1 MVYTLFVQD
10 YSGKIGQVSD
20 TDIDKLR
27 SFRDKINSG
36 ALKPIFPNAKA
47 AMIMDSNMLYIK

>member
-10 YSGKIGQVSD
+10 YNGKIGQVKD

-27 SFRDKINSG
+27 SFRNKINSG
-36 ALKPIFPNAKA
+36 ELKPIFPNAKA
-47 AMIMDSNMLYIK
+47 ALIMDQNMMYVS